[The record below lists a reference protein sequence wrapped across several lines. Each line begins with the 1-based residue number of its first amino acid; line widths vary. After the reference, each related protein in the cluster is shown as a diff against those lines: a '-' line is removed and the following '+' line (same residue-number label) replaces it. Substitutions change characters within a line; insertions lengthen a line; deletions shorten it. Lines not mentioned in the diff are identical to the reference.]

1 MLKRLFADRRAIA
14 VILTGSLVA
23 CDSKILERLPN
34 NTPKPI
40 NANTLEKAVHEQVN
54 QYRQARNLPP
64 LTLDPRMSQVAR
76 EHARSMAEGKA
87 PFSHEGFEARIVAI
101 AIPYR
106 TAAENL
112 AFNQGYSEPDR
123 SAVEGWIKSP
133 GHRQNMEGNFNLTG
147 IGVTRNAD
155 GEYYFTQLFI
165 RS

>member
-14 VILTGSLVA
+14 AILTGSLVA
-23 CDSKILERLPN
+23 CDSPIVDRLPI

-40 NANTLEKAVHEQVN
+40 SANALERAVHEQVN
-54 QYRQARNLPP
+54 QYRQSRNLPP

-76 EHARSMAEGKA
+76 EHAQAMAEGKA
-87 PFSHEGFEARIVAI
+87 PFSHQGFKERIVAI
-101 AIPYR
+101 SIPYR

-112 AFNQGYSEPDR
+112 AFNQGYSQPDR

-147 IGVTRNAD
+147 IGVTQNAN

>member
-14 VILTGSLVA
+14 AILTGSLVA
-23 CDSKILERLPN
+23 CDSTIVNRQPS
-34 NTPKPI
+34 NTLKPI
-40 NANTLEKAVHEQVN
+40 SANTLEKSVHELVN
-54 QYRQARNLPP
+54 QYRQSRNLPP
-64 LTLDPRMSQVAR
+64 LTLDPRMSQIAR
-76 EHARSMAEGKA
+76 EHAQAMADDKA
-87 PFSHEGFEARIVAI
+87 PFSHQGFKERIVAI

-112 AFNQGYSEPDR
+112 AYNQGYSQPDR

-147 IGVTRNAD
+147 IGVTQNAK

-165 RS
+165 RT

>member
-14 VILTGSLVA
+14 AILTGSLVA
-23 CDSKILERLPN
+23 CDSPIVDRLPS

-40 NANTLEKAVHEQVN
+40 SANALERAVHEQVN
-54 QYRQARNLPP
+54 QYRQSRNLPP

-76 EHARSMAEGKA
+76 EHSQAMAEGKA
-87 PFSHEGFEARIVAI
+87 PFSHQGFKERIVAI
-101 AIPYR
+101 SIPYR

-112 AFNQGYSEPDR
+112 AFNQGYSQPDR

-147 IGVTRNAD
+147 IGVTQNAN